1 MTKELYLNVKNKGC
15 IDDETLFL
23 IKDVK
28 NQFPAVSVTVCR
40 KEFDLLVDYGK
51 SLMTIMV
58 NPDTKLKK
66 FCKFMIEKAIRIYWI
81 FQRF

>member
-1 MTKELYLNVKNKGC
+1 MVRFSF
-15 IDDETLFL
+15 I
-23 IKDVK
+23 V
-28 NQFPAVSVTVCR
+28 PVPVCR
-40 KEFDLLVDYGK
+40 KEFDLFFDYGK

-58 NPDTKLKK
+58 NPNSKLKK